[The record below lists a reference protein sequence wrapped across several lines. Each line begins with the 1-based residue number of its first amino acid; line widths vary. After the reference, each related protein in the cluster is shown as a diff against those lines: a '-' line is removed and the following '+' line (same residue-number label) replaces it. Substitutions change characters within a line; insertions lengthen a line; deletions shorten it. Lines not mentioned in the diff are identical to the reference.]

1 MVKSFTKRCFCVL
14 KNGRFSVLLCLFY
27 GYFAERSESEQADRA
42 EKWAKL
48 VKIET
53 DFMLIRCF
61 GGVLPEKTDTLLVK
75 NETKERKRGVKM
87 ERFFSWFF
95 VIAGLYF
102 AWHCLMSGLYVGAIL
117 FLLLVLFSMFGVG
130 KNKKE

>member
-27 GYFAERSESEQADRA
+27 GYFAEHSESEQVDRV

-61 GGVLPEKTDTLLVK
+61 GGVLPEKMDTLLVK
-75 NETKERKRGVKM
+75 NETNERKRGVKM
-87 ERFFSWFF
+87 ERFLYWFF
-95 VIAGLYF
+95 IIAGLYY
-102 AWHCLMSGLYVGAIL
+102 AWHCLMGGLYIGAIL